1 MTFLVLDAIS
11 EDGELGKGRYDSV
24 PWSVPL
30 ESNADNICRK
40 EMLTM
45 ASAENQKSAYRFQ
58 VALSFPGKYRDRV
71 EKIAQLL
78 AERLGPERVLY
89 DSWYS
94 AEFARPNFDTYLSSL
109 YYKQS
114 RLLVF
119 FLSEDHAEREWTGLE
134 WRAGRDLLKR
144 REDDR
149 LMFLRLDASDI
160 PGLYS
165 IDGYMDVAQL
175 PDDIVASEIMKR
187 LNDVAPAP
195 RPSIESTVQSLRAAV
210 IPAIRE
216 RCSRIR
222 VLSMEKAVDL
232 SSVYTDVLM
241 SEKRTAQQLR
251 TKGDLLRDVQQD
263 GFGRFGLLVG
273 ETVRVEGSRAFDND
287 SRVIVY
293 GKPGSGKTTFLKHLA
308 TECANERFRPD
319 LVPIFVTL
327 RDYADVSSH
336 PALHEYIE
344 GQWNKNPNGRTVLD
358 HGLAFLLLD
367 GLDEVRNLDFTRIRK
382 AIEAFAREFPLCIIA
397 LTCRIAAREYSFEN
411 FTEVEMA
418 DFDEEQ
424 IVSFSTRWFSA
435 HNETQKAR
443 AFLDKLKA
451 NSPLRELAS
460 NPLLLTLLCLVFQ
473 DRNDFDGNRAD
484 LYKQGLDILLY
495 RWDAR
500 RDIERDFPVGV
511 TRAVLESLLSEIAYT
526 RFLTGEFFFGQTKLE
541 EQIAAFLQRRP
552 GRHDNP
558 VAEPAQVLNSVEAHI
573 GLLVARAMNVYSFSH
588 LTFQEYLTAQQVV
601 RKPSLLLKI
610 GPHIGNQQWREVWLL
625 LSTMLDPDDILME
638 IKTAVDL
645 LVINSPK
652 IQKMLESCMHRANRF
667 SKGAASQRAIYFG
680 LEMRYEIA
688 FRSILSDFDLG
699 DDRASPNKPIKST
712 TLEVAINEGF
722 TISLEGQIPVRLNN
736 LAEEKEDEFMEKLK
750 VVLVGADRL
759 ASSLGI
765 GSASNI
771 ILDMT
776 LMEMLIRGEALM
788 RAVDSGIFFP
798 RALGITQSLHV
809 VQSEAER
816 VDVALATE
824 LQDCRQIFAASSTE
838 DLLRGRYKTIFERLK
853 AVAFERRGIGLEWR
867 FTNEEKAL
875 LEQYERAN
883 RLVVDCMNAAEG
895 LTTEARQQIETT
907 MLLPYEEVPDF
918 QAWEINPALKR

>member
-1 MTFLVLDAIS
+1 
-11 EDGELGKGRYDSV
+11 
-24 PWSVPL
+24 
-30 ESNADNICRK
+30 
-40 EMLTM
+40 M
-45 ASAENQKSAYRFQ
+45 ASAENQPRAYRFQ

-78 AERLGPERVLY
+78 AKRLGQERVLY
-89 DSWYS
+89 DSWYR
-94 AEFARPNFDTYLSSL
+94 AEFARPNLDTYLPLL

-119 FLSEDHAEREWTGLE
+119 FLCKDHAEREWTGLE

-165 IDGYMDVAQL
+165 IDGYMDIAQL
-175 PDDIVASEIMKR
+175 PDDTVASEIMKR

-210 IPAIRE
+210 TQGIRE

-232 SSVYTDVLM
+232 SSVYTAVRML
-241 SEKRTAQQLR
+241 EKRTAHQLR

-263 GFGRFGLLVG
+263 GFERFGLLVG
-273 ETVRVEGSRAFDND
+273 RTIRVEGPRAFDRD

-308 TECANERFRPD
+308 IACAEGHFRPD
-319 LVPIFVTL
+319 LVPVFVTL

-344 GQWNKNPNGRTVLD
+344 DRWNRSPNGRAVLD

-367 GLDEVRNLDFTRIRK
+367 GLDEVRNRDFTRVRK
-382 AIEAFAREFPLCIIA
+382 AIEAFAHEFPLCTIA

-418 DFDEEQ
+418 DFDEKQ
-424 IVSFSTRWFSA
+424 MISFSTRWFSA
-435 HNETQKAR
+435 HNETKKAG
-443 AFLDKLKA
+443 AFLDKLKTSA
-451 NSPLRELAS
+451 SLRELAS

-500 RDIERDFPVGV
+500 RDIERDFPTGI
-511 TRAVLESLLSEIAYT
+511 TRAVLESLLSEIAYS
-526 RFLTGEFFFGQTKLE
+526 RFLAGEYFFEQTKLE
-541 EQIAAFLQRRP
+541 EQIAAFLQKRP
-552 GRHDNP
+552 RGRENP
-558 VAEPAQVLNSVEAHI
+558 IAEPAQVLNSIEAHI

-588 LTFQEYLTAQQVV
+588 LTIQEYLTAQQVV

-610 GPHIGNQQWREVWLL
+610 GPHIGDQQWREVWLM

-638 IKTAVDL
+638 AKTAADL
-645 LVINSPK
+645 LVANSPK
-652 IQKMLESCMHRANRF
+652 IQKMLESCMDRATQFAKN
-667 SKGAASQRAIYFG
+667 KVVQRAIYFG
-680 LEMRYEIA
+680 LETRHEIN
-688 FRSILSDFDLG
+688 FSSILPPFNRG
-699 DDRASPNKPIKST
+699 GADRSST
-712 TLEVAINEGF
+712 PLEATIYEGF
-722 TISLEGQIPVRLNN
+722 TIRMGRVAGKTNSFASAKDESALTAKLDAVLE
-736 LAEEKEDEFMEKLK
+736 
-750 VVLVGADRL
+750 GADRL
-759 ASSLGI
+759 AKSLGLENT
-765 GSASNI
+765 SNNI
-771 ILDMT
+771 IDT
-776 LMEMLIRGEALM
+776 ALM
-788 RAVDSGIFFP
+788 DMLMRGDVLVRAADCGTLFS

-809 VQSEAER
+809 AQSEAER
-816 VDVALATE
+816 VDAALATK
-824 LQDCRQIFAASSTE
+824 LQDCRHLLAASSND
-838 DLLRGRYKTIFERLK
+838 DLLRGQYKTIFKRLK
-853 AVAFERRGIGLEWR
+853 AVAFERRGVGLEWGFSNR
-867 FTNEEKAL
+867 EKAL

-895 LTTEARQQIETT
+895 LTAETRQRIEMT
-907 MLLPYEEVPDF
+907 MLLPYEEIPEF
-918 QAWEINPALKR
+918 QALE